1 MRGHRPLRSHAGRP
15 STPTEE
21 RGQTTIDIAVGATLF
36 LLTMAFVFAFVP
48 VMFQP
53 FATSQTNPLVADR
66 VANRLATDVLG
77 DPAEPY
83 VLDETCTTD
92 FFGGNP
98 PGSGCSYEYDTASE
112 HPNLAL
118 GVSNDTRVNVT
129 LIDPSGS
136 VDSVGD
142 PYEDASDVIIA
153 QRRVFYDGK
162 PYDLHIR
169 VW

>member
-1 MRGHRPLRSHAGRP
+1 MRRRRPPRSHARR
-15 STPTEE
+15 SRTATEE
-21 RGQTTIDIAVGATLF
+21 RGQTTIDFAVGATLF

-53 FATSQTNPLVADR
+53 FATSQTSPLVADR
-66 VANRLATDVLG
+66 VANRLATDILG

-83 VLDETCTTD
+83 VLDGTCTTA
-92 FFGGNP
+92 FFDGDP
-98 PGSGCSYEYDTASE
+98 APSGCSYEYDTASE
-112 HPNLAL
+112 HPHLAL
-118 GVSNDTRVNVT
+118 GVAGDTDINVT
-129 LIDPSGS
+129 LVDPSGN

-142 PYEDASDVIIA
+142 PSEDASDVIIA

-162 PYDLHIR
+162 PYDLYVR